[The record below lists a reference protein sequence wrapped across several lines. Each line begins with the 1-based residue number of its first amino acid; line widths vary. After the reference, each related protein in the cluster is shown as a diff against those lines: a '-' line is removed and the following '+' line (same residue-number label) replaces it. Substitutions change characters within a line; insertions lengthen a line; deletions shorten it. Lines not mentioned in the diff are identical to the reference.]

1 MKKIYL
7 WSIIFLAYM
16 EIIFHIFAF
25 NDFNIITPI
34 LSIIFIALLLSIL
47 TLIFKPKINKIIS
60 IVSVSLI
67 TILYIAQFIS
77 IKVIGSVFSLKSIT
91 MAGNVVDAYDN
102 VISSIL
108 KNWYVIILFLL
119 PLIISCIFIRKH
131 EEIFSSKKVFIG
143 IISSYIIFIFALLIN
158 KNDIF
163 SNYNLYF
170 SLNQPILTARRLG
183 LMTEFRL
190 DVQRL
195 IFPVKE
201 NLEIVKNSSDGNKII
216 YDFEKLKN
224 NEKNKEIKQLHNY
237 FLNQKATNDN
247 EYTGKFKG
255 KNLIYILAESLD
267 SIAIDENLTPTLYKL
282 TNEGFVFENYYSPL
296 FPKSTSDAEYM
307 LDWGIL
313 PRTNN
318 ESNIID
324 STGNY
329 NPLTL
334 VHNFNELGYSTF
346 AYHNYYGYFYNRKD
360 YFKELGYQN
369 YKFCDDGIVKSCEM
383 GDFYKASD
391 KEMFENT
398 INDFINEDNFYV
410 HYVTLSGHGTYKYS
424 KNDVAKKYWDYV
436 KDFDYPDELK
446 VYLGANMDL
455 DQGIKVL
462 IDALEEKNKLK
473 DTVFVIVPD
482 HYPYYLNNNGLE
494 VLNKRSDIDRTD
506 KFNLYKTS
514 LIIWNSEMEKQ
525 NISNYTSI
533 VDVLPTVLNLFGIE
547 YDSRLLIGKDVLNNH
562 DGLIILSDYSWINK
576 YGRFN
581 AATNKF
587 TCNKPCE
594 VDEKYVEN
602 TNKYVKNAFTA
613 SSLVQR
619 YDYYKYLKK

>member
-7 WSIIFLAYM
+7 LSIIFLAYM
-16 EIIFHIFAF
+16 EIVFHIFAF
-25 NDFNIITPI
+25 YDFNIFLPV
-34 LSIIFIALLLSIL
+34 LSIVFISLLLGIVSIL
-47 TLIFKPKINKIIS
+47 FKPKTNKIIV
-60 IVSVSLI
+60 IIIISLI
-67 TILYIAQFIS
+67 TFLYISQFIS

-108 KNWYVIILFLL
+108 RNWYVIILFLL
-119 PLIISCIFIRKH
+119 PLIISSIFIKKH
-131 EEIFSSKKVFIG
+131 NELFDNKKDFFVLPIA
-143 IISSYIIFIFALLIN
+143 YIIFICSLLIN
-158 KNDIF
+158 KSDIF

-170 SLNQPILTARRLG
+170 KLNQPILITRRIG

-190 DVQRL
+190 DVERL

-201 NLEIVKNSSDGNKII
+201 KLEIVKNSSNGEKKV
-216 YDFEKLKN
+216 YDLESLKR
-224 NEKNKEIKQLHNY
+224 NEKNKEIKNLHNY
-237 FLNQKATNDN
+237 FQNQNATNNN
-247 EYTGKFKG
+247 EFTGMFKG

-267 SIAIDENLTPTLYKL
+267 TIAIDEILTPTLYKL

-307 LDWGIL
+307 ADWGIL

-334 VHNFNELGYSTF
+334 VYNFNELSYSTF
-346 AYHNYYGYFYNRKD
+346 AYHNYYSYFYNRND
-360 YFKELGYQN
+360 YFKELGYKA

-398 INDFINEDNFYV
+398 INDFINEDKFYV

-424 KNDVAKKYWDYV
+424 KNDVAKKYWNDV
-436 KDFDYPDELK
+436 KDFNYPDELK

-455 DQGIKVL
+455 DKGIKVL

-514 LIIWNSEMEKQ
+514 LIIWNSEMEKV

-533 VDVLPTVLNLFGIE
+533 IDVLPTVLNLFGIN
-547 YDSRLLIGKDVLNNH
+547 YDSRLLIGKDALSDN
-562 DGLIILSDYSWINK
+562 DGLVMLSDYSWINK
-576 YGRFN
+576 YGRFDSGK
-581 AATNKF
+581 NKF
-587 TCNKPCE
+587 ICNKPCE
-594 VDEKYVEN
+594 VDNTYVEQ

-613 SSLVQR
+613 SSLVQT